1 MGCCGSK
8 DGDGSEQSTVPRMTM
23 ASTRLD
29 TPQRSTDSLLDHGL
43 LSHTDYELAIQLR
56 VEVAGPS
63 GALPATSGVASLAS
77 IRPSPH

>member
-1 MGCCGSK
+1 
-8 DGDGSEQSTVPRMTM
+8 M

-56 VEVAGPS
+56 VEDKWP
-63 GALPATSGVASLAS
+63 ALVVPCQQRLVW
-77 IRPSPH
+77 PH